1 MVCLETTW
9 VMTNLEAP
17 RASQAEKREERDSFI
32 GNYPYRK
39 V

>member
-17 RASQAEKREERDSFI
+17 REPERREERDSFI